1 MANSFQ
7 AWSSTARPG
16 REQRTGWPSISRLSA
31 TWWQMLTELGY
42 TYVPYWHV
50 KNFMH
55 WILMY
60 FHLKNFSP
68 VNVCKPIYDFCNDA
82 LQHFVLLIAILCAYW
97 FRHLINLNKIVSLN
111 IVFLNCKAQYYI
123 VLYLMTGMFLYQ
135 QLNILGL
142 MIVSGSI
149 SKSRS
154 AAQSLKNPKVH

>member
-135 QLNILGL
+135 CAETDHYL
-142 MIVSGSI
+142 S
-149 SKSRS
+149 
-154 AAQSLKNPKVH
+154 AQSDTTAEGKRGF